1 MTCWLRK
8 RNLLPALVFA
18 LAAGAGAWL
27 VLLGAAARE
36 GERML
41 IQQQLLSNVAAEIE
55 RRLSYTLTATY
66 VLAQEVIRAGGRF
79 DDFDAFAR
87 STLEQLGGIANVQ
100 LAPDG
105 VITDIHPL
113 AGNEAALGHD
123 ILRDDRRSAEAHAAI
138 ATRALTLAGPFE
150 LVQGGVAVI
159 GRNPVFLPDEGP
171 DAGPDDGVGDGVGD
185 GPREGRGEDRFWG
198 FTSALIMLDDLL
210 AGSGVEE
217 LAGKG
222 YGYRLGRFDPALDR
236 YLVFASAGKIDER
249 SLAYADVVVP
259 SGAWTLAI
267 GPARAAGGIR
277 TGAELA
283 LALLAAALLALFCRR
298 VVDEPEQLRRRV
310 AEQTRALD
318 ALAYTDSLTGLPNRN
333 RFLGAL
339 ETALARARRDGRPI
353 ALMLLDL
360 DRFKH
365 VNDVLG
371 HDVGDRLL
379 VEAGRR
385 MRGCLPASALLA
397 RLGGDE
403 FTVIVSGDGPVNRF
417 GDGPGNDPG
426 SGPGRGALAEA
437 EAAARRIVGAIEAP
451 FRLGEHEAHVS
462 ASVGICTS
470 DDGASAS
477 DLLKAADQAMY
488 DVKGNGRDG
497 FAVFGED
504 MRTAIADELALVADL
519 RRALAR
525 GELEL
530 LYQPIVGAATGTV
543 ASAEA
548 LPRWRHPT
556 RGEIPPETFLRVA
569 EANGLIRALGDWAF
583 AEAAAR
589 LARWQAMGMAGFRIG
604 VDASHAR
611 FRLDDPVP
619 DWLAA
624 TAALGLRPGSLV
636 IEVGEAVLLGDGRP
650 LDALRAA
657 GFEVALDDFGVGH
670 LSLAALKSAGLH
682 YVKLDESF
690 VARLEPEG
698 HDRALCRAIVSLA
711 HRFGLRVVAEG
722 VETARQ
728 HALLVADGCDFLQ
741 GALHCEPLDADAFE
755 ARYVAPPAARAA

>member
-1 MTCWLRK
+1 MTRWLRK

-41 IQQQLLSNVAAEIE
+41 VQQQLLSNVAAEIE

-79 DDFDAFAR
+79 DGFDAFAR
-87 STLEQLGGIANVQ
+87 NTLEQLGGIANVQ
-100 LAPDG
+100 LAPG
-105 VITDIHPL
+105 GIITDIHPL

-138 ATRALTLAGPFE
+138 AARALILAGPFE

-159 GRNPVFLPDEGP
+159 GRNPVFLPDEG
-171 DAGPDDGVGDGVGD
+171 A
-185 GPREGRGEDRFWG
+185 REDRFWG

-217 LAGKG
+217 LAAKG

-236 YLVFASAGKIDER
+236 YLVFASAGRLDDR

-259 SGAWTLAI
+259 SGAWTLAV
-267 GPARAAGGIR
+267 GPTRAAGEIR

-283 LALLAAALLALFCRR
+283 LALLAAALLAMFCRR

-310 AEQTRALD
+310 AEQTRELD

-339 ETALARARRDGRPI
+339 ETALAAARRDGRPI

-379 VEAGRR
+379 AEAGRR

-403 FTVIVSGDGPVNRF
+403 FTVIVSGA
-417 GDGPGNDPG
+417 GPGAGPG
-426 SGPGRGALAEA
+426 GDAGRGALAEA
-437 EAAARRIVGAIEAP
+437 EAAARRIVEAIEAP

-497 FAVFGED
+497 VAVFGED
-504 MRTAIADELALVADL
+504 MRTAIADELALVEDL
-519 RRALAR
+519 RCALPR

-556 RGEIPPETFLRVA
+556 RGEIPPETFLPVA

-589 LARWQAMGMAGFRIG
+589 AARWQAMGMPGFRIG
-604 VDASHAR
+604 IDASHAR

-624 TAALGLRPGSLV
+624 AQALGLRPGSLV
-636 IEVGEAVLLGDGRP
+636 IEVDEAVLLGDGRP

-657 GFEVALDDFGVGH
+657 GFEVALDGFGAGPTS
-670 LSLAALKSAGLH
+670 LSALKGAGLH
-682 YVKLDESF
+682 YVKLDASF
-690 VARLEPEG
+690 VARLEPG
-698 HDRALCRAIVSLA
+698 GDDRALCRAIVSLA
-711 HRFGLRVVAEG
+711 HRFGLRVVAGG
-722 VETARQ
+722 VGTARQ

-755 ARYVAPPAARAA
+755 ARYVAPATARAA

>member
-1 MTCWLRK
+1 MTRWLRK

-41 IQQQLLSNVAAEIE
+41 VQQQLLSNVAAEIE

-79 DDFDAFAR
+79 EDFDAFAR

-100 LAPDG
+100 LAPGG

-138 ATRALTLAGPFE
+138 ATRSLTLAGPFE

-159 GRNPVFLPDEGP
+159 GRNPVFLPGEG
-171 DAGPDDGVGDGVGD
+171 A
-185 GPREGRGEDRFWG
+185 GEDRFWG

-210 AGSGVEE
+210 AGSGIEE
-217 LAGKG
+217 LAAKG

-236 YLVFASAGKIDER
+236 YLVFASAGRLDDR

-259 SGAWTLAI
+259 SGAWTLAV
-267 GPARAAGGIR
+267 GPTRAAGGIR

-310 AEQTRALD
+310 AEQTRELD

-339 ETALARARRDGRPI
+339 ETALAAARRDGRPI

-385 MRGCLPASALLA
+385 MRECLPASALPA

-403 FTVIVSGDGPVNRF
+403 FTIIVSGE
-417 GDGPGNDPG
+417 
-426 SGPGRGALAEA
+426 GALAEA
-437 EAAARRIVGAIEAP
+437 EALARRIVDAIEAP
-451 FRLGEHEAHVS
+451 FPLGAHEAHVS
-462 ASVGICTS
+462 ASIGICTS

-488 DVKGNGRDG
+488 DVKGNGRGG

-519 RRALAR
+519 GLALAR

-530 LYQPIVGAATGTV
+530 LYQPIVDAGTGTV
-543 ASAEA
+543 AAAEA

-556 RGEIPPETFLRVA
+556 RGEIPPETFLPVA

-589 LARWQAMGMAGFRIG
+589 LARWQAIG
-604 VDASHAR
+604 DPGLRVGIDASHAR

-619 DWLAA
+619 GWLAA

-636 IEVGEAVLLGDGRP
+636 IEVDETVLLGDTRL

-657 GFEVALDDFGVGH
+657 GFEVALDGFGAGH
-670 LSLAALKSAGLH
+670 SSLSALKAAGLH
-682 YVKLDESF
+682 YVKLDASF
-690 VARLEPEG
+690 VARLEPDG
-698 HDRALCRAIVSLA
+698 DDRALCRAIVALA
-711 HRFGLRVVAEG
+711 HRFGLRVVAGG

-728 HALLVADGCDFLQ
+728 HALLVADGCDHLQ
-741 GALHCEPLDADAFE
+741 GPLYREPLDADAFE
-755 ARYVAPPAARAA
+755 ARYVAPAAARAA